1 MMRGAYKSVGHG
13 VRVTLPVPVAVI
25 EGLTP
30 SVRLL
35 VAVVLLVA
43 VAVEAGI
50 V

>member
-13 VRVTLPVPVAVI
+13 VRVTLAVI

-43 VAVEAGI
+43 VEVGAV
-50 V
+50 